1 MADIQTQN
9 APAPALGRLQQ
20 LLWVLRA
27 ADMTSVADQALTKV
41 FSGTLWLPMNPV
53 ANRVSGGFSV
63 ACLGGMYTA
72 AAKTGNIVVAAAQS
86 FAGLTGALTTV
97 LPVLALTGV
106 QNSATLFLSLT
117 TGNTGALNADIFIF
131 GTVLD

>member
-1 MADIQTQN
+1 MADTQTQN
-9 APAPALGRLQQ
+9 APPPAMGRLQQ
-20 LLWVLRA
+20 ILWVLRA
-27 ADMTSVADQALTKV
+27 ADLTSTADQALTKV

-53 ANRVSGGFSV
+53 ANRVSGTFGV

-72 AAKTGNIVVAAAQS
+72 AGKTGNIVVAAAQS

-106 QNSATLFLSLT
+106 QNSSTMFLSLT
-117 TGNTGALNADIFIF
+117 TGNTGSLNADIFIF